1 VGRKP
6 NGKYQMKYKITT
18 LSVVALLFSS
28 GLQHVFAQSNTLT
41 VLHDFTAV
49 SGGSIVQT
57 VTNSDGAF
65 PRAGLT
71 LLTNV
76 LFGTA
81 QFGGPQSGGAV
92 FRINTD
98 GLDFTNL
105 HSFTEGTNE
114 GAWPTGPVLSGTT
127 LYGTTQSGGLGGD
140 IGTVFR
146 VNTDGSNFTNL
157 YSFTALTSDYYTNA
171 DGAGPLDGV
180 IISGSTLYGM
190 AEGGGLWGNGTVFR
204 LNTGGSGFTNLHS
217 FSAFPTNLSLSVLT
231 NGDGS
236 APYAGLILSGNTLFG
251 TTEEGGLWGG
261 GTIFRLNTDGS
272 GFTNLHNF
280 NLVDEI
286 EYGGSY
292 PSLVLSGNTL
302 YGTAAEVGEY
312 GSTNAGS
319 IFKVNTDGSDFTNL
333 YEFTG
338 GSDGGHPHGLILSG
352 DTLYGTAAAAAA
364 RCSSSAQ
371 MARILPP
378 FIVSPQ
384 ITHPNI
390 IPTAME
396 PIRRAV

>member
-1 VGRKP
+1 
-6 NGKYQMKYKITT
+6 
-18 LSVVALLFSS
+18 VAPFS
-28 GLQHVFAQSNTLT
+28 GL
-41 VLHDFTAV
+41 
-49 SGGSIVQT
+49 I
-57 VTNSDGAF
+57 
-65 PRAGLT
+65 P
-71 LLTNV
+71 
-76 LFGTA
+76 
-81 QFGGPQSGGAV
+81 
-92 FRINTD
+92 
-98 GLDFTNL
+98 
-105 HSFTEGTNE
+105 
-114 GAWPTGPVLSGTT
+114 
-127 LYGTTQSGGLGGD
+127 
-140 IGTVFR
+140 
-146 VNTDGSNFTNL
+146 
-157 YSFTALTSDYYTNA
+157 
-171 DGAGPLDGV
+171 
-180 IISGSTLYGM
+180 
-190 AEGGGLWGNGTVFR
+190 
-204 LNTGGSGFTNLHS
+204 
-217 FSAFPTNLSLSVLT
+217 
-231 NGDGS
+231 
-236 APYAGLILSGNTLFG
+236 
-251 TTEEGGLWGG
+251 
-261 GTIFRLNTDGS
+261 DGS